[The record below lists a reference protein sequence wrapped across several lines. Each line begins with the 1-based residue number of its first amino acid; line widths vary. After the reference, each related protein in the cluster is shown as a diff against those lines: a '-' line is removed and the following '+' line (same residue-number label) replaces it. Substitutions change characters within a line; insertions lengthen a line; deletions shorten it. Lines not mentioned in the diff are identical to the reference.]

1 MKYCSIYGDPHIRT
15 FDEVDQRPMVA
26 ANAAYRKGK
35 FWLVNHDKVKIQG
48 EFTGGHGWSTM
59 AALAMEVDGIKVEVH
74 LPSVKVQQTSVSLD
88 DCSGQDV
95 CEAWSNEHLTIL
107 RTKNLKALKLNAWQ
121 QWGHTHIDQG
131 QGGGHKAY
139 FFRFPRLKDEGATRS
154 YVEVYVSGAAGI
166 LEAAVFMMRASDFD
180 ARSESASISGLCGNN
195 NNDKTD
201 DKEWQKESKSKVKD
215 SDSLFTEEPKWD
227 AWPAVPACTTDAKRT
242 TAFGLCEACLD
253 KGIEQVVRTQ
263 HVNECVE
270 DRCSGEPDKLV
281 QVDCSFINDLEF
293 TVR

>member
-1 MKYCSIYGDPHIRT
+1 
-15 FDEVDQRPMVA
+15 
-26 ANAAYRKGK
+26 
-35 FWLVNHDKVKIQG
+35 
-48 EFTGGHGWSTM
+48 M
-59 AALAMEVDGIKVEVH
+59 AGLAMEVDGIKVEVH
-74 LPSVKVQQTSVSLD
+74 LPSVKVQLTSVSLA
-88 DCSGQDV
+88 DCSGKDV

-154 YVEVYVSGAAGI
+154 YVEVYVSGGTGI
-166 LEAAVFMMRASDFD
+166 LEAAVFMMRAEDFE
-180 ARSESASISGLCGNN
+180 ARSESPSISGLCGNN

-201 DKEWQKESKSKVKD
+201 DKEWQQESKSKAEND
-215 SDSLFTEEPKWD
+215 DSLFEEAPKWD
-227 AWPAVPACTTDAKRT
+227 AWPAVSACTDAERT
-242 TAFGLCEACLD
+242 TAFGLCESC
-253 KGIEQVVRTQ
+253 VRTDMPQ
-263 HVNECVE
+263 VTRTNHVNECVE
-270 DRCSGEPDKLV
+270 DRCAGEPDGLV